1 MIYFF
6 VEVHPWHFLRFCDIV
21 IHDEWEEQQKQ
32 YINATT
38 YVVQQ
43 EHQQMPQQR

>member
-1 MIYFF
+1 M
-6 VEVHPWHFLRFCDIV
+6 FCDIV
-21 IHDEWEEQQKQ
+21 IQDKWEEQRIFFKH
-32 YINATT
+32 ATT